1 MNINHFLPF
10 VHAKDFKASKTFYSD
25 LGFEIVWEDEDLVR
39 FRSGYFEFFL
49 ENLYVK
55 AFAENLII
63 HININD
69 FAKTYDFM
77 EKIVNQYTNC
87 KITKP
92 KKEYYGLAF
101 KIVGPSG
108 ERWDIVEGTQKSS
121 D

>member
-10 VHAKDFKASKTFYSD
+10 VPAKDFRESRNFYSD

-49 ENLYVK
+49 QNHYVK
-55 AFAENLII
+55 EFAENLMI
-63 HININD
+63 HLNINN
-69 FAKTYDFM
+69 FFETFEFTK
-77 EKIVNQYTNC
+77 KIVDQHTNC

-92 KKEYYGLAF
+92 KKEYYGLAY

-108 ERWDIVEGTQKSS
+108 EIWDIVEGTQKV
-121 D
+121 